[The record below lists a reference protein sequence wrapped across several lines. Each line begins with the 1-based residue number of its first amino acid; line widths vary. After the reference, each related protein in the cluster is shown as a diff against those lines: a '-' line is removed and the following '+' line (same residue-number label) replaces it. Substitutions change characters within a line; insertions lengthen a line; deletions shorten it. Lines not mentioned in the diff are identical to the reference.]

1 MDSKKMNGAMTS
13 PAVAAVDLISG
24 LSDDVLLHI
33 LGFLPAASD
42 VARTS
47 VLSTRWRHLWALS
60 PALRFA
66 VGPLSDAD
74 VAAARRLVPA
84 VDSVL
89 ARRDAAGGADADVKD
104 LEISF
109 PHDRAAADDIITP
122 ARVAA
127 WLRFAERRV
136 TGAFTLELPFELDM
150 FGRSRRL
157 LPHAELPRSA
167 RFTAMRLALGG
178 ADLAVPPAGAAAR
191 AAEFPALTDVHLS
204 HARLDVGARGDDLR
218 LCNLL
223 SSSCCPRL
231 RRLRLSHVGGLP
243 TLRLDA
249 AATLEELHLRHLTGT
264 WCLQVDSPGL
274 RSFAVEET
282 RLYFGPEP
290 EATTRIAAPRLDALT
305 YRYSDPGG
313 ETNLRFNGGRVEE
326 LRLASHAVHGG
337 TNNAVAAWFLRQCAA
352 AADRLDVELTVP
364 VGKLII
370 DHEDIMKDIP
380 ELLNVTD
387 LRINVEASMSPH
399 RAGASLAKL
408 IAKCCKAECLSI
420 NISDQGRN
428 QCVNSMCVCDQPE
441 GWEKETISLECL
453 RIVEISSFLPC
464 KDQIRL
470 MHLLLA
476 SAPVLERMT
485 VTIYKQYEDAKDLD
499 LGILGFRERW
509 SYKPIQ
515 VIAKFSALW
524 EDDSFPCD
532 DPTTARGTNSRGHA
546 VRVCFCLHVS
556 PRPSKI
562 HMEWPAGIGDYDWV
576 NEELA
581 PSFGFTEGE
590 KDRGYHY
597 DDTWIV
603 AIDMSCKI
611 VGVTFRYIEAVEKS
625 TLEVTRCIEHKY
637 WYFEPFLHVELPAYF
652 HLDDR
657 LKGLGSGHLALAY
670 HPGMLSWEIREPFNV
685 FARSPSIFNVCLLSR
700 SDGLYEMDRRDR
712 DNFTDCEDILS
723 PGSSISVEDNS
734 NMLVSPNGL
743 FSCGFYEVGA
753 NAFIFAVWINQSI
766 GKTVVWTADRDV
778 PVNGRGSRIELRD
791 GNMVLLDFNSRL
803 VWSTGT
809 TSGQV
814 RSAKLLDTGNLV
826 LLGHDGSRIWQSF
839 DSPTDTLLPTQ
850 PIAANLK
857 LVSGKYML
865 SVDNNGSLALTYDT
879 PEGHSKYWPRN
890 INATP
895 FSGDQPQGLDMLG
908 CISAGNHI
916 RYCASDL
923 GYGVLRR
930 LTLDHDGNLR
940 LYSLLEADGHWK
952 ISWIALADSC
962 QVHGVCGNNGFV
974 FADVSDL
981 SKGCKPTF
989 NISCDKVA
997 QAYFVEIEKMSVWGY
1012 NSNYTASTAFDV
1024 CRKSCLDDLHCEAFS
1039 YQYGLGGC
1047 TLKSSLYTGG
1057 FTPSEISITCMKLTA
1072 DAAVQNSIDYKPH
1085 VEAILFPL
1093 AWCFLCKRKQDSI
1106 SRNDGFALIRDHFRK
1121 FTLKEL
1127 VAATA
1132 KFKHEIGRGGSG
1144 VVYEGILDDGKKI
1157 AVKKLQDMVQGEL
1170 DFQSELSVI
1179 GRIYHMNL
1187 VRMWGFCSERGH
1199 KLLVFEYVENGSLAK
1214 LLFDTASTTGALL
1227 RWEQRLRVAL
1237 GVARGLAY
1245 LHHECLEWVIHCDV
1259 KPENILL
1266 DEELEPKLADFGLA
1280 KLLNRGKDVQ
1290 MLSRVQ
1296 GTRGYIAP
1304 EWASN
1309 LPITGKVDVYSF
1321 GVVLLEIVRG
1331 LRVSDWTVVDGEE
1344 EEVEMVFRTT
1354 VAVLKERL
1362 RGEDRSWL
1370 PGFVDPRLDGNFC
1383 RLQAAA
1389 MVELAV
1395 ACVEEERSRRPNMK
1409 LVVEK
1414 LLNFL

>member
-1 MDSKKMNGAMTS
+1 MRK
-13 PAVAAVDLISG
+13 
-24 LSDDVLLHI
+24 
-33 LGFLPAASD
+33 
-42 VARTS
+42 
-47 VLSTRWRHLWALS
+47 
-60 PALRFA
+60 
-66 VGPLSDAD
+66 
-74 VAAARRLVPA
+74 
-84 VDSVL
+84 
-89 ARRDAAGGADADVKD
+89 
-104 LEISF
+104 
-109 PHDRAAADDIITP
+109 
-122 ARVAA
+122 
-127 WLRFAERRV
+127 
-136 TGAFTLELPFELDM
+136 LD
-150 FGRSRRL
+150 
-157 LPHAELPRSA
+157 
-167 RFTAMRLALGG
+167 
-178 ADLAVPPAGAAAR
+178 
-191 AAEFPALTDVHLS
+191 
-204 HARLDVGARGDDLR
+204 
-218 LCNLL
+218 C
-223 SSSCCPRL
+223 
-231 RRLRLSHVGGLP
+231 
-243 TLRLDA
+243 
-249 AATLEELHLRHLTGT
+249 
-264 WCLQVDSPGL
+264 
-274 RSFAVEET
+274 
-282 RLYFGPEP
+282 
-290 EATTRIAAPRLDALT
+290 
-305 YRYSDPGG
+305 
-313 ETNLRFNGGRVEE
+313 
-326 LRLASHAVHGG
+326 
-337 TNNAVAAWFLRQCAA
+337 
-352 AADRLDVELTVP
+352 
-364 VGKLII
+364 
-370 DHEDIMKDIP
+370 
-380 ELLNVTD
+380 
-387 LRINVEASMSPH
+387 
-399 RAGASLAKL
+399 
-408 IAKCCKAECLSI
+408 
-420 NISDQGRN
+420 
-428 QCVNSMCVCDQPE
+428 
-441 GWEKETISLECL
+441 
-453 RIVEISSFLPC
+453 
-464 KDQIRL
+464 
-470 MHLLLA
+470 
-476 SAPVLERMT
+476 
-485 VTIYKQYEDAKDLD
+485 LD
-499 LGILGFRERW
+499 LGILRRSNELRQELAIVELEMIRSEQPKLCVW
-509 SYKPIQ
+509 RSEWWELKWPPIFPVGGGNLDVDKLTWNWDTDT
-515 VIAKFSALW
+515 VIAFGNYLCFVDYCNGVLFCDAF
-524 EDDSFPCD
+524 DDNPKLLYLEFLC
-532 DPTTARGTNSRGHA
+532 
-546 VRVCFCLHVS
+546 
-556 PRPSKI
+556 KI
-562 HMEWPAGIGDYDWV
+562 PGLDRFYHGRAWSDV

-581 PSFGFTEGE
+581 PSFGFTKGE

-625 TLEVTRCIEHKY
+625 TLEVSRCRGHSMYRAQVLTLSTNSIPSPRTINLAIKPPSMIITGSLVDNHM
-637 WYFEPFLHVELPAYF
+637 
-652 HLDDR
+652 

-723 PGSSISVEDNS
+723 PGSSIPVEDNS

-753 NAFIFAVWINQSI
+753 NAFIFAVWVNQSI

-962 QVHGVCGNNGFV
+962 QVHGVCGNN
-974 FADVSDL
+974 
-981 SKGCKPTF
+981 
-989 NISCDKVA
+989 
-997 QAYFVEIEKMSVWGY
+997 
-1012 NSNYTASTAFDV
+1012 
-1024 CRKSCLDDLHCEAFS
+1024 
-1039 YQYGLGGC
+1039 
-1047 TLKSSLYTGG
+1047 
-1057 FTPSEISITCMKLTA
+1057 
-1072 DAAVQNSIDYKPH
+1072 

-1093 AWCFLCKRKQDSI
+1093 AWCFLRKRKQDSI

-1187 VRMWGFCSERGH
+1187 VRMWGFCSECGH

-1214 LLFDTASTTGALL
+1214 LLFDTASTTGARL

-1266 DEELEPKLADFGLA
+1266 DEELEPRLADFGLA

>member
-1 MDSKKMNGAMTS
+1 M
-13 PAVAAVDLISG
+13 
-24 LSDDVLLHI
+24 
-33 LGFLPAASD
+33 
-42 VARTS
+42 
-47 VLSTRWRHLWALS
+47 
-60 PALRFA
+60 LRC
-66 VGPLSDAD
+66 P
-74 VAAARRLVPA
+74 
-84 VDSVL
+84 
-89 ARRDAAGGADADVKD
+89 
-104 LEISF
+104 
-109 PHDRAAADDIITP
+109 
-122 ARVAA
+122 
-127 WLRFAERRV
+127 
-136 TGAFTLELPFELDM
+136 
-150 FGRSRRL
+150 
-157 LPHAELPRSA
+157 
-167 RFTAMRLALGG
+167 
-178 ADLAVPPAGAAAR
+178 
-191 AAEFPALTDVHLS
+191 
-204 HARLDVGARGDDLR
+204 
-218 LCNLL
+218 
-223 SSSCCPRL
+223 SC
-231 RRLRLSHVGGLP
+231 HF
-243 TLRLDA
+243 
-249 AATLEELHLRHLTGT
+249 
-264 WCLQVDSPGL
+264 W
-274 RSFAVEET
+274 
-282 RLYFGPEP
+282 
-290 EATTRIAAPRLDALT
+290 
-305 YRYSDPGG
+305 
-313 ETNLRFNGGRVEE
+313 
-326 LRLASHAVHGG
+326 
-337 TNNAVAAWFLRQCAA
+337 
-352 AADRLDVELTVP
+352 
-364 VGKLII
+364 
-370 DHEDIMKDIP
+370 
-380 ELLNVTD
+380 
-387 LRINVEASMSPH
+387 
-399 RAGASLAKL
+399 
-408 IAKCCKAECLSI
+408 
-420 NISDQGRN
+420 
-428 QCVNSMCVCDQPE
+428 
-441 GWEKETISLECL
+441 
-453 RIVEISSFLPC
+453 
-464 KDQIRL
+464 
-470 MHLLLA
+470 
-476 SAPVLERMT
+476 
-485 VTIYKQYEDAKDLD
+485 
-499 LGILGFRERW
+499 
-509 SYKPIQ
+509 
-515 VIAKFSALW
+515 
-524 EDDSFPCD
+524 
-532 DPTTARGTNSRGHA
+532 
-546 VRVCFCLHVS
+546 
-556 PRPSKI
+556 
-562 HMEWPAGIGDYDWV
+562 
-576 NEELA
+576 
-581 PSFGFTEGE
+581 
-590 KDRGYHY
+590 
-597 DDTWIV
+597 
-603 AIDMSCKI
+603 
-611 VGVTFRYIEAVEKS
+611 
-625 TLEVTRCIEHKY
+625 
-637 WYFEPFLHVELPAYF
+637 
-652 HLDDR
+652 

-685 FARSPSIFNVCLLSR
+685 FARSFSNSALLGSNTQHSVEPCATQVILARDRSKFSNMRHLPSCRFITYKELRALHGPKASNTQHSVEPCAMQVILARGRSKFSNMRHLPFCRFITLSVIFLLSIPLLVA
-700 SDGLYEMDRRDR
+700 SVPQ
-712 DNFTDCEDILS
+712 DILS

-753 NAFIFAVWINQSI
+753 NAFIFAVWVNQSI

-814 RSAKLLDTGNLV
+814 RGAKLLDTGNLV

-850 PIAANLK
+850 PITANLK

-962 QVHGVCGNNGFV
+962 HVHGVCGNNGICRNLMNPICACPPGFV

-1085 VEAILFPL
+1085 GPYLSCQGRVFSTSADTKAFQWNYLYMPIGSIFAVEAILLPL
-1093 AWCFLCKRKQDSI
+1093 AWCFLRKRKQDSI

-1144 VVYEGILDDGKKI
+1144 VIYEGILDDGKKI
-1157 AVKKLQDMVQGEL
+1157 AVKKLRDMVQGEL

>member
-1 MDSKKMNGAMTS
+1 M
-13 PAVAAVDLISG
+13 
-24 LSDDVLLHI
+24 
-33 LGFLPAASD
+33 
-42 VARTS
+42 
-47 VLSTRWRHLWALS
+47 
-60 PALRFA
+60 LRC
-66 VGPLSDAD
+66 P
-74 VAAARRLVPA
+74 
-84 VDSVL
+84 
-89 ARRDAAGGADADVKD
+89 
-104 LEISF
+104 
-109 PHDRAAADDIITP
+109 
-122 ARVAA
+122 
-127 WLRFAERRV
+127 
-136 TGAFTLELPFELDM
+136 
-150 FGRSRRL
+150 
-157 LPHAELPRSA
+157 
-167 RFTAMRLALGG
+167 
-178 ADLAVPPAGAAAR
+178 
-191 AAEFPALTDVHLS
+191 
-204 HARLDVGARGDDLR
+204 
-218 LCNLL
+218 
-223 SSSCCPRL
+223 SC
-231 RRLRLSHVGGLP
+231 HF
-243 TLRLDA
+243 
-249 AATLEELHLRHLTGT
+249 
-264 WCLQVDSPGL
+264 W
-274 RSFAVEET
+274 
-282 RLYFGPEP
+282 
-290 EATTRIAAPRLDALT
+290 
-305 YRYSDPGG
+305 
-313 ETNLRFNGGRVEE
+313 
-326 LRLASHAVHGG
+326 
-337 TNNAVAAWFLRQCAA
+337 
-352 AADRLDVELTVP
+352 
-364 VGKLII
+364 
-370 DHEDIMKDIP
+370 
-380 ELLNVTD
+380 
-387 LRINVEASMSPH
+387 
-399 RAGASLAKL
+399 
-408 IAKCCKAECLSI
+408 
-420 NISDQGRN
+420 
-428 QCVNSMCVCDQPE
+428 
-441 GWEKETISLECL
+441 
-453 RIVEISSFLPC
+453 
-464 KDQIRL
+464 
-470 MHLLLA
+470 
-476 SAPVLERMT
+476 
-485 VTIYKQYEDAKDLD
+485 
-499 LGILGFRERW
+499 
-509 SYKPIQ
+509 
-515 VIAKFSALW
+515 
-524 EDDSFPCD
+524 
-532 DPTTARGTNSRGHA
+532 
-546 VRVCFCLHVS
+546 
-556 PRPSKI
+556 
-562 HMEWPAGIGDYDWV
+562 
-576 NEELA
+576 
-581 PSFGFTEGE
+581 
-590 KDRGYHY
+590 
-597 DDTWIV
+597 
-603 AIDMSCKI
+603 
-611 VGVTFRYIEAVEKS
+611 
-625 TLEVTRCIEHKY
+625 
-637 WYFEPFLHVELPAYF
+637 
-652 HLDDR
+652 

-685 FARSPSIFNVCLLSR
+685 FARSFSNSALLGSNTQHSVEPCATQIILARDRSKFSNMRHLPSCRFITYKELRALHGPKASNTQHSVEPCAMQVILARGRSKFSNMRHLPFCRFITLSVIFLLSIPLLVA
-700 SDGLYEMDRRDR
+700 SVPQ
-712 DNFTDCEDILS
+712 DILS

-753 NAFIFAVWINQSI
+753 NAFIFAVWVNQSI

-962 QVHGVCGNNGFV
+962 QVHGVCGNNGICRNLMNPICACPPGFV

-1072 DAAVQNSIDYKPH
+1072 DAA
-1085 VEAILFPL
+1085 
-1093 AWCFLCKRKQDSI
+1093 
-1106 SRNDGFALIRDHFRK
+1106 